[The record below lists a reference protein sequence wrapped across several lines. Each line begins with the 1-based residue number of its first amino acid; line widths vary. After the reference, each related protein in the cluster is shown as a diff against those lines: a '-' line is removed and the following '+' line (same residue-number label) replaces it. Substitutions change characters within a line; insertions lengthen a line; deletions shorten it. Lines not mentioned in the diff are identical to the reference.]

1 LLPLETTSFVPAKEW
16 ARKNLPENNELRL
29 AMLSEPD
36 TGPRIEIDMKLD
48 AYSKVLTSKVKLM
61 KRQ

>member
-1 LLPLETTSFVPAKEW
+1 MPLETSSFVPAKEW

-36 TGPRIEIDMKLD
+36 IGPRIEINMKLD
-48 AYSKVLTSKVKLM
+48 AYSKVLDSKVKLM
-61 KRQ
+61 RK